1 MGQGES
7 TACLRWCQPGLQPSA
22 RSQMGLALFPSDPD
36 LTRFCLFHVLCTN
49 SPLSPSAKDLGE
61 GERLTDPLL
70 WDSARILGFCQNLL
84 PNPLPR
90 AGTHILQQ
98 PNSTGTLPWTLSLT
112 SRFPLPPFPASLA
125 ADESLQEAF
134 PPFAS
139 GINLKPRDHCTDT

>member
-1 MGQGES
+1 
-7 TACLRWCQPGLQPSA
+7 
-22 RSQMGLALFPSDPD
+22 MGLALFPSGPD

-112 SRFPLPPFPASLA
+112 SRFPLPPSSSLPG
-125 ADESLQEAF
+125 S
-134 PPFAS
+134 
-139 GINLKPRDHCTDT
+139 